1 MENEVDYLKIFIE
14 EKEKIKEKE
23 KKGRIIRSVMIVFR
37 YRIRKFGGEVV
48 EFEISGEVGTVISEG

>member
-1 MENEVDYLKIFIE
+1 MKIFIE